1 LSRPPRNSSR
11 PGTNDLSETHGVFG
25 ADEIELVNWDDAH
38 SEQVPTPPVPE
49 RIRHG
54 ISLDDHPLEPNVILG
69 RLINSGA
76 GRHPA

>member
-1 LSRPPRNSSR
+1 M
-11 PGTNDLSETHGVFG
+11 NDLSGTYGVVV

-54 ISLDDHPLEPNVILG
+54 ISTRTL
-69 RLINSGA
+69 
-76 GRHPA
+76 PAPHAMDGSDPP